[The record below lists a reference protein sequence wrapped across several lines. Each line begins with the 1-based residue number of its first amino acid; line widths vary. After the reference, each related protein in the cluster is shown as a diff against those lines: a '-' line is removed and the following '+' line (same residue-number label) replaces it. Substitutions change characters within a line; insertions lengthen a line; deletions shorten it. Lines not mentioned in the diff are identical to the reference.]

1 MSGWTGT
8 GVKVP
13 NLNPVTWAADL
24 IWESV
29 LNGIQRSFSG
39 MWALWMMR
47 NKRDAMWTVEQ
58 QMGVQ
63 QAVLWA
69 RDTTHD
75 LWQLSHPLKPRDDA
89 QEPTRSW
96 MGKD

>member
-47 NKRDAMWTVEQ
+47 NKRCHGEQ
-58 QMGVQ
+58 PMGIH

-69 RDTTHD
+69 RDTAHD
-75 LWQLSHPLKPRDDA
+75 LWQLSQIL
-89 QEPTRSW
+89 
-96 MGKD
+96 GG